1 MLEPW
6 GRGSIV
12 GERNLRLEGAHDA
25 EHVLG
30 GQPVSAAR
38 ELVVARAEAQG
49 SLLARGRHL
58 RYNSVFIV

>member
-1 MLEPW
+1 M
-6 GRGSIV
+6 